1 MRVTMTVLR
10 ALKGL
15 LVAAVVASTAVLP
28 AHAQLKIEITNGVT
42 DPVPIAVVQFARAVP
57 VDGGLDV
64 AGVIQHDLAGSGRF
78 RALSGPRLPTSTPT
92 RADDVVAAEWK
103 NAGADY
109 VVVGRVTSIDAGQV
123 AVDFDLVNSLTGQR
137 VVTQRFVGVPSAL
150 RNAAHRVSD
159 VVYEKILGIRGAF
172 ATRIAYIAV
181 DGEPPAQNYQLIVAD
196 ADGENQR
203 LILQSRFPLMS
214 PSWSPDGQWLSYVSF
229 ESKRSACT
237 CSLSA
242 RESAARF
249 RRVRVSMEPP
259 PGRPTGRSW
268 RSPWAVVTATPT
280 FTCSTSRHRTCHA
293 SRTILRSTR
302 SRPGRRMATLFTSRR
317 TARAARR
324 STV

>member
-15 LVAAVVASTAVLP
+15 LVAAVVASAAVLP
-28 AHAQLKIEITNGVT
+28 AHAQLKIEITNGVS
-42 DPVPIAVVQFARAVP
+42 DPVPIAIVPFARAVP

-92 RADDVVAAEWK
+92 RADDVVSAEWK

-159 VVYEKILGIRGAF
+159 VIYEKVLGIRGAF
-172 ATRIAYIAV
+172 ATRIAYVAV
-181 DGEPPAQNYQLIVAD
+181 DGQPPAQNYQLIVAD

-229 ESKRSACT
+229 ESKRSAVYVQLVRT
-237 CSLSA
+237 GERRQVSA
-242 RESAARF
+242 RAGVNGAPAWSPDGKKLALTLGGSNGNPDIYVLDLATQNRL
-249 RRVRVSMEPP
+249 
-259 PGRPTGRSW
+259 GRQ
-268 RSPWAVVTATPT
+268 
-280 FTCSTSRHRTCHA
+280 
-293 SRTILRSTR
+293 
-302 SRPGRRMATLFTSRR
+302 MATLFISRR